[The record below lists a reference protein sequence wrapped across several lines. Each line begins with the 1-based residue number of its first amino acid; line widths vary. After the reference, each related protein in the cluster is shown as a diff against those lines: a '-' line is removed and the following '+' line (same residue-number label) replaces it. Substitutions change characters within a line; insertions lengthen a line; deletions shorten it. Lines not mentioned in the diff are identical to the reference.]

1 MNTRET
7 QLGCRIIHLCLQ
19 YNICYPR
26 YHYYD
31 NYANTNTVCCLVISR
46 SSRGPICKNRTSY
59 PQAQHP
65 KTFETSR
72 KMPTILQ
79 PKLLIPRILKPI
91 ILQPENLGK
100 LKKCGRDLQ
109 CLGTLFC
116 SYPMDDQRPPR
127 KCLLL
132 WSASKSSW
140 RWTARAWEATR
151 ATAWDLPS
159 IKKRGRYGG
168 LGNNEEG
175 LCWGFIII

>member
-1 MNTRET
+1 MQIQT
-7 QLGCRIIHLCLQ
+7 LF
-19 YNICYPR
+19 
-26 YHYYD
+26 
-31 NYANTNTVCCLVISR
+31 AVWSLV
-46 SSRGPICKNRTSY
+46 G
-59 PQAQHP
+59 QAQVEGLFAKIAQVFLKP
-65 KTFETSR
+65 NTLNFETSR

-159 IKKRGRYGG
+159 IKKWGRYGG

-175 LCWGFIII
+175 LCWGFIVI